1 VKLMPP
7 EVSLPAQA
15 VSTIGNSATAKNLAD
30 IDKGN
35 PAFQDHPRFPRAF

>member
-1 VKLMPP
+1 MPP

-35 PAFQDHPRFPRAF
+35 PPSKTTRDSHALSSA